1 MTHITGGGLTENCPR
16 ELNAGQGISVDLN
29 SGDLPPVF
37 QWLMTQGGMEQAEM
51 LKTFNCGLGMVLIVD
66 PTQEGSVIQCLTDMG
81 EDPVTIGQV
90 TDNAGVH
97 YTGTLS

>member
-1 MTHITGGGLTENCPR
+1 
-16 ELNAGQGISVDLN
+16 
-29 SGDLPPVF
+29 
-37 QWLMTQGGMEQAEM
+37 M

-90 TDNAGVH
+90 MDNAGVQ